1 MYVIGR
7 HKDNDNDSLNNGQYV
22 FHIDERVL
30 LVKHPV
36 EIRIDGTHGR
46 GQRRVCTDLGGCIQ
60 SLSGENQEASFFV
73 DIDISSRAR
82 LRTVVLG
89 YGALGHTENNFAP
102 LLLGGL
108 LTQRSFAEISKA
120 TQSLQIYGLLMIY

>member
-36 EIRIDGTHGR
+36 EIRIDSTHGR
-46 GQRRVCTDLGGCIQ
+46 RQRRVCTDLGGCIQ
-60 SLSGENQEASFFV
+60 SLSGEN
-73 DIDISSRAR
+73 
-82 LRTVVLG
+82 
-89 YGALGHTENNFAP
+89 
-102 LLLGGL
+102 
-108 LTQRSFAEISKA
+108 
-120 TQSLQIYGLLMIY
+120 